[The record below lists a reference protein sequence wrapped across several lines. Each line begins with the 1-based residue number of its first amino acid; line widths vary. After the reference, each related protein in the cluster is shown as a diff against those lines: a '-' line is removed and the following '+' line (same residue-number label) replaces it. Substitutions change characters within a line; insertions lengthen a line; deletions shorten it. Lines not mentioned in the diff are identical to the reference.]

1 MGKAFLVILLI
12 GAAAF
17 FIYREVHHPASAEEL
32 KVKAI
37 EEQFLTASSKLIGA
51 GGGPTVVGLDVVESA
66 AAQVRRLRGDL
77 AFLSRTLSEEKA
89 IARAESLRLKID
101 EFCRKNDID

>member
-1 MGKAFLVILLI
+1 MGKTFLVILLI

-32 KVKAI
+32 KVKAV
-37 EEQFLTASSKLIGA
+37 EEQFVSASGKLIGA
-51 GGGPTVVGLDVVESA
+51 GAGSTAIGLDAVESS
-66 AAQVRRLRGDL
+66 AAQIRRLREDL
-77 AFLSRTLSEEKA
+77 AFLSRTLSEDKA
-89 IARAESLRLKID
+89 ILRAEELRLKID